1 MAADWQPRR
10 ANAWSPK
17 DDYPLKLQLGLPR
30 VAKEWSNSCA
40 AADQTCKRA
49 LQVRVWVRITQILN
63 VGRPM
68 NTFRCAFDLTLEWE
82 DLTFKPVI
90 SNDVPFDQVDW
101 ARHWRPRWSLANL
114 ASEMHLEPLS
124 SSCFTLHP
132 DPDTLKPR
140 VRLTQRVAGTFFE
153 PFSLRRF
160 PFDVQ
165 SLTIRRNGKTK
176 NLLPF

>member
-1 MAADWQPRR
+1 MRQPRK

-30 VAKEWSNSCA
+30 KKKEWSISGA
-40 AADQTCKRA
+40 AADKTCKRA
-49 LQVRVWVRITQILN
+49 LEVRVSVRITQILN

-82 DLTFKPVI
+82 DATFKPVI
-90 SNDVPFDQVDW
+90 ENEVPFDQVDW

-114 ASEMHLEPLS
+114 ASEMHREPLS

-132 DPDTLKPR
+132 NPDTLAPR
-140 VRLTQRVAGTFFE
+140 VRLTQRVA
-153 PFSLRRF
+153 
-160 PFDVQ
+160 V
-165 SLTIRRNGKTK
+165 KK
-176 NLLPF
+176 LLSNAIIYY

>member
-1 MAADWQPRR
+1 MAADWHPRK

-30 VAKEWSNSCA
+30 HPKEWSISCA
-40 AADQTCKRA
+40 AADKTCKRA
-49 LQVRVWVRITQILN
+49 LEVRVSARITQILN

-68 NTFRCAFDLTLEWE
+68 NTFRCAFDLTLEWV

-90 SNDVPFDQVDW
+90 ENEVPFNQVDW

-114 ASEMHLEPLS
+114 ASEMHREPLS

-132 DPDTLKPR
+132 DPNTLAPH

-165 SLTIRRNGKTK
+165 SLAIAISCDEPLSTV
-176 NLLPF
+176 

>member
-40 AADQTCKRA
+40 AADKTCKRA
-49 LQVRVWVRITQILN
+49 LDVRVSVRITQILN

-82 DLTFKPVI
+82 DLTFRPVI
-90 SNDVPFDQVDW
+90 N
-101 ARHWRPRWSLANL
+101 N
-114 ASEMHLEPLS
+114 EMK
-124 SSCFTLHP
+124 F
-132 DPDTLKPR
+132 
-140 VRLTQRVAGTFFE
+140 
-153 PFSLRRF
+153 
-160 PFDVQ
+160 
-165 SLTIRRNGKTK
+165 
-176 NLLPF
+176 